1 MNFLRERQSDSVV
14 VKVLSLYKVKF
25 KTENLSQN
33 KCMDINVTSMFR
45 TCQAFIPKLLANGGG
60 SIINMASVASS
71 RKVSI
76 FIFVPL
82 SNFFDLKL
90 RVFPCVVLI
99 RHLKGLL
106 SLCLRPSLRISLR
119 TIFAATPSCRELW
132 TPQGINF
139 F

>member
-14 VKVLSLYKVKF
+14 VKVLSLYKVKLQT
-25 KTENLSQN
+25 KYLSQN

-71 RKVSI
+71 RKVNI
-76 FIFVPL
+76 FIFVFL
-82 SNFFDLKL
+82 SNFFNLIL
-90 RVFPCVVLI
+90 RAFPFVVLI
-99 RHLKGLL
+99 LHLKGPL

-119 TIFAATPSCRELW
+119 TIFVVMPSCREL
-132 TPQGINF
+132 
-139 F
+139 

>member
-71 RKVSI
+71 RKVNYLFFYFYQFFSI
-76 FIFVPL
+76 
-82 SNFFDLKL
+82 
-90 RVFPCVVLI
+90 
-99 RHLKGLL
+99 
-106 SLCLRPSLRISLR
+106 
-119 TIFAATPSCRELW
+119 
-132 TPQGINF
+132 
-139 F
+139 